1 MMKHK
6 TATIRI
12 AGKVGLVTL
21 VSASILGAGELGS
34 TQLGHKLG
42 LNNTSLTKPTVAKA
56 DSNNTFTYDG
66 QSITVTSIS
75 EGGTVTPS
83 STVGSDGT
91 LNYVMS
97 VPIGHT
103 IQASDFISAQGT
115 VGDSTD
121 AQALTADQINAAVA
135 AGVIDVRYNQST
147 NMGYE
152 GAAVS
157 GWVYFN
163 GAEYMLFSYSASATV
178 PGNAQTYTDS
188 QGIIYKVFTGDS
200 GDNIAYISGGT
211 AAAKKGTSL
220 SIPATVDYN
229 GTTYKV
235 TSILSKAFAVAKPIT
250 TLDMSQATNLLSI
263 GQGAFMQTQ
272 IGQVILPD
280 SVVSLGANVFMNTSS
295 NTQFMTKFDG
305 GTVLTI
311 MGQMALADNALNDI
325 TLPADV
331 TYGSSALGSQSPT
344 KTASTTPTT
353 GQALITSTTG
363 GLQLPLS
370 QLITL
375 NVGGESQVNQIAV
388 SGIKGTGVTYNQ
400 TTQTFTVDPSVTS
413 FSFGFG
419 NFFGSSL
426 PGGYGGTYTV
436 TVNNGADTVTPQD
449 QTIDPGATL
458 PDAASYISSITD
470 ANGNSVDPATAA
482 SDGSLKIT
490 YPDGTPDTNTPG
502 TYEVDITYNDG
513 TNTYS
518 AVAHLTVSAPADSS
532 SSSSDSSS
540 DSSSSSDSNSSSD
553 GNSSSDSNSS
563 SNGNT
568 PTGTGSSSNNNGG
581 TGNNG
586 TTGNGGTDTGS
597 SSANNVSSSSS
608 SSSSTTGTATGT
620 DTETTTSANTA
631 SIGEKVYA
639 KKALN
644 LYSKPT
650 FSTKNRVT
658 GYAKKTRIYAPI
670 FTINGTAKSANGVL
684 RYKVTTES
692 GKKGY
697 ITANDSYTAP
707 LYWQGGYSKLYVINP
722 AGTYAYKT
730 QTFNKSHRATL
741 LKQGTAVKVT
751 KVIKSGLTTRYQLT
765 NGTYISGNKQWTSP
779 TKPTFPAKVANRG
792 ALNLYSDKNLT
803 HKIKHY
809 STKHVFTV
817 QKWDY
822 SNGRAQHKGNAL
834 RYKVAGGYISGN
846 SALVKA
852 VK

>member
-1 MMKHK
+1 MKHK

-75 EGGTVTPS
+75 VGGTVAPTNTPTS
-83 STVGSDGT
+83 SNPINYITTVPT
-91 LNYVMS
+91 
-97 VPIGHT
+97 GHT
-103 IQASDFISAQGT
+103 IQASDMLSAQGT
-115 VGDSTD
+115 IGDSTTP
-121 AQALTADQINAAVA
+121 QALTTDEINAAAA
-135 AGVIDVRYNQST
+135 AGVISVVFPTST
-147 NMGYE
+147 DMSFE
-152 GAAVS
+152 GASVS
-157 GWVYFN
+157 GSVSFN
-163 GAEYMLFSYSASATV
+163 GALYMNFQIGAAEPIPSSAKA
-178 PGNAQTYTDS
+178 YTDAN
-188 QGIIYKVFTGDS
+188 GVMYKVFTD
-200 GDNIAYISGGT
+200 DNGNNVAFVTGMN
-211 AAAKKGTSL
+211 AAAKKLTTV
-220 SIPATVDYN
+220 SIPATVDAN
-229 GTTYKV
+229 GTTYSV
-235 TSILSKAFAVAKPIT
+235 TNMTKSAFVMAKSLT
-250 TLDMSQATNLLSI
+250 TLDLSSATNLQSI
-263 GQGAFMQTQ
+263 GQGSVMMSPVT
-272 IGQVILPD
+272 QVILPD
-280 SVVSLGANVFMNTSS
+280 SVQTLGANAFMNDYSITKFVAGSG
-295 NTQFMTKFDG
+295 MTK
-305 GTVLTI
+305 I
-311 MGQMALADNALNDI
+311 AQMALGNNNLNYISLPDN
-325 TLPADV
+325 V
-331 TYGSSALGSQSPT
+331 TIWDTAFSYQKPSMV
-344 KTASTTPTT
+344 ASTTPAN
-353 GQALITSTTG
+353 GQAQITSTTS

-370 QLITL
+370 QLITY
-375 NVGGESQVNQIAV
+375 NVGGQSQVNTVSV
-388 SGIKGTGVTYNQ
+388 SGINGAGVTYDKK
-400 TTQTFTVDPSVTS
+400 TQTFTLAPTVTS

-419 NFFGSSL
+419 SSL
-426 PGGYGGTYTV
+426 PGDYSGTYTV

-449 QTIDPGATL
+449 QTVDSGASL

-540 DSSSSSDSNSSSD
+540 D
-553 GNSSSDSNSS
+553 GNSSSGSN
-563 SNGNT
+563 
-568 PTGTGSSSNNNGG
+568 SSSNNNGG

-608 SSSSTTGTATGT
+608 SSSTTTGTATGT

-670 FTINGTAKSANGVL
+670 FTVNGTAKSANGVL

-751 KVIKSGLTTRYQLT
+751 KVINSGLTTRYQLT

-809 STKHVFTV
+809 STKHIFTV